1 MGLLIGV
8 ESRKLRVESCKL
20 GGEGGVLTGGQIVKG
35 IWLMVERE
43 LVIANSPKLI
53 AKSQLPKLKAGC
65 LLSNAKNLCFVRSFL
80 LIRVESNNLR

>member
-1 MGLLIGV
+1 
-8 ESRKLRVESCKL
+8 
-20 GGEGGVLTGGQIVKG
+20 
-35 IWLMVERE
+35 MVERE

-65 LLSNAKNLCFVRSFL
+65 LLSNVKNLCFVRSFL